1 MPCGC
6 HSNPFGFDGYSKAE
20 GNDGKEP
27 AGEVKKYSVEWNIS
41 KDGSIAKDG
50 SVAKAGSIAKDGSIE
65 KLRSKD
71 ARVPGRSYS

>member
-1 MPCGC
+1 MG
-6 HSNPFGFDGYSKAE
+6 SITKDG
-20 GNDGKEP
+20 
-27 AGEVKKYSVEWNIS
+27 NIF

-50 SVAKAGSIAKDGSIE
+50 RIE

>member
-1 MPCGC
+1 MGRI
-6 HSNPFGFDGYSKAE
+6 A
-20 GNDGKEP
+20 NDG
-27 AGEVKKYSVEWNIS
+27 SIF

-50 SVAKAGSIAKDGSIE
+50 RIE